1 MILFHKAILPSKKM
15 DKIILIKEDIRPDK
29 LKAFLSV
36 AIAMTIVKLLKFQ
49 D

>member
-1 MILFHKAILPSKKM
+1 MILFRKAVLPSTKM
-15 DKIILIKEDIRPDK
+15 DKIILIKKDIRPDE

-36 AIAMTIVKLLKFQ
+36 AIAMIIVKLPKFQ